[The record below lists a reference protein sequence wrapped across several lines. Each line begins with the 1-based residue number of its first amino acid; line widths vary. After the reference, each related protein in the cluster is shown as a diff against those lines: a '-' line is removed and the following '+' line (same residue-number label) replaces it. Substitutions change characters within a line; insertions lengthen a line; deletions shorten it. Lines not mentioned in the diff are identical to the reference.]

1 MNFNELSRPLDIS
14 DIDFRVQSINNGG
27 YATIL
32 AYKSARIDMARLDA
46 AVGSLHWQ
54 RKHEIINGNLYC
66 HVGIFNVA
74 IGQWVWKCDVGTE
87 SMTEA
92 QKGQSSDSFKR
103 ACFNWGIGRELYDYP
118 VISVKL
124 NENEWDNKSGKP
136 RQTYNLKIKDWRWY
150 SEFTDGR
157 LSFLAAKD
165 ENGKLRFKWGEM
177 KPKEVEP
184 DYKQAANVH
193 EAEPAPSESTVMA
206 ATPIKEEG
214 DVKGFLKKEATPLDE
229 IDGSAEERER
239 AVNEYKA
246 VFGKAPHGR
255 MATDTIL
262 NAVQE
267 ELMKLNKEEETKSF
281 VDKVEDE
288 IVKKS
293 QEEVEEL
300 DDKLHEEIQNKM
312 ERVQEEA
319 NVPEIDLTTESEE
332 EQLASIKDMYDSIEI
347 FKKPQEFIQWAK
359 DIVAAFIETESEE
372 NIEEFKTLCN
382 AHYTRIK
389 SDK

>member
-32 AYKSARIDMARLDA
+32 AYKSARVDMARLDA

-124 NENEWDNKSGKP
+124 NDNEWDNKSGKP
-136 RQTYNLKIKDWRWY
+136 RQTYNLKIRDWRWY

-184 DYKQAANVH
+184 EYKQASGEAT
-193 EAEPAPSESTVMA
+193 AEPIVEQPPVVESTIEK
-206 ATPIKEEG
+206 PI
-214 DVKGFLKKEATPLDE
+214 E
-229 IDGSAEERER
+229 IKINEVDEERER
-239 AVNEYKA
+239 AIAEYKA
-246 VFGKAPHGR
+246 AFGKAPHGR
-255 MATDTIL
+255 MATDTMINL
-262 NAVQE
+262 VQE
-267 ELMKLNKEEETKSF
+267 EIMRLNKEAEEEEEEDELEETK
-281 VDKVEDE
+281 
-288 IVKKS
+288 
-293 QEEVEEL
+293 EEVDPL
-300 DDKLHEEIQNKM
+300 
-312 ERVQEEA
+312 
-319 NVPEIDLTTESEE
+319 S
-332 EQLASIKDMYDSIEI
+332 SIKDMYDSIEM

-359 DIVAAFIETESEE
+359 DILAAFEDTESEE

-382 AHYTRIK
+382 AHYK
-389 SDK
+389 KLVS